1 MVKGIKKLQKL
12 NRKRSNNFPM
22 VIFIYNGSKITTGI
36 ASKPKAQNPKQHF
49 KDKNIF
55 FEFQAADH

>member
-1 MVKGIKKLQKL
+1 MLQKL
-12 NRKRSNNFPM
+12 SRKRSNNFPM
-22 VIFIYNGSKITTGI
+22 VIFIYNGSEITTGI